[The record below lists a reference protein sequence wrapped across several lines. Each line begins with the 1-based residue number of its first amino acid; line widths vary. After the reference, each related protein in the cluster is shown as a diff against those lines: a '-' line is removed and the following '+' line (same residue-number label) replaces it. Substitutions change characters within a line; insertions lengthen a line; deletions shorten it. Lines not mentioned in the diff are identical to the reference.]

1 MGLTGEQRQN
11 LREALISAFPKQ
23 ADLEL
28 MFEDEFDQPF
38 NSVTQER
45 PNYELTVQD
54 LVKWAEA
61 EGKLIDLAIRAS
73 RKNPG
78 NPRLRSF
85 IENSLTM
92 LLTFGSDHLETNCLA
107 SLTTTLQKIQDIGL
121 ISSCCRQVWIEI
133 YIHRPKV
140 LKDLENLDLSFSVKW
155 LVILRVWLKE
165 YKQSPDGTPCII
177 DFVDR
182 LRQHPDCPN
191 AQKQILTSLVAK
203 LRTEVGYTL
212 PTPSTNCTP
221 DHAQIIRSVQ
231 GYFLITVQFSITEE
245 EGSDRIFIKGFLAI
259 KTDGQDSPSKLVPLQ
274 DLIVQNS
281 ASSISGGE
289 QSGISSTL
297 QQLEQQFPQWVNQA
311 EERLTAEC
319 CEIQKVYSLPML
331 PTYKL
336 IIEFF
341 LPYEYLAEAVDL
353 WQVSRPVLR
362 RREMVAVGRKHR
374 VVVRSSDRLQDSE
387 LLNRLNHT
395 WKWIEIFLQNSPTQ
409 ELLEAKLGNL
419 DNLNSCEIDAL
430 IQRFKQCLGLKLLCP
445 LCVPEAKLQ
454 RETVFLAVL
463 EAGLPI
469 VLWSRR
475 HDLPNLS
482 EELESLLVLESLF
495 NLERLVE
502 QVYEKRGSACTDT
515 DLGQHL
521 AILCDEPKRIERL
534 RQFFNEGRLSA

>member
-1 MGLTGEQRQN
+1 MGLTGEQRRN

-28 MFEDEFDQPF
+28 MVEDEIDQPF
-38 NSVTQER
+38 NFITQER
-45 PNYELTVQD
+45 PNYELVVRD

-61 EGKLIDLAIRAS
+61 DGKLIDLVIWAS

-78 NPRLRSF
+78 NHNLRSF
-85 IENSLTM
+85 IENSLTV
-92 LLTFGSDHLETNCLA
+92 LLTLESDHLETNCLA
-107 SLTTTLQKIQDIGL
+107 SLTTTLQKIQDIEL
-121 ISSCCRQVWIEI
+121 ISSCCRQVWTEI
-133 YIHRPKV
+133 HIHRPKA
-140 LKDLENLDLSFSVKW
+140 LKDLENFDLSLSVKW

-165 YKQSPDGTPCII
+165 YRQGSDGTPCIL
-177 DFVDR
+177 DFVDC
-182 LRQHPDCPN
+182 LRQHPDCPSS
-191 AQKQILTSLVAK
+191 QKPVLTSLVAR
-203 LRTEVGYTL
+203 LQTELGYTP
-212 PTPSTNCTP
+212 PTPSTTCNP
-221 DHAQIIRSVQ
+221 DHAQTIRSVQ
-231 GYFLITVQFSITEE
+231 GYFLITVQFPITEE

-259 KTDGQDSPSKLVPLQ
+259 KTNGQDSPSKLIPLQ
-274 DLIVQNS
+274 DLTVQNS

-289 QSGISSTL
+289 QGGISSTL
-297 QQLEQQFPQWVNQA
+297 QQLEQQFSQWVNQA

-319 CEIQKVYSLPML
+319 GELQKVYSLPTL

-395 WKWIEIFLQNSPTQ
+395 WEWIEIFLHNSPTQ
-409 ELLEAKLGNL
+409 ELLEEKLGNL
-419 DNLNSCEIDAL
+419 DNLNDCERDAL

-445 LCVPEAKLQ
+445 LCVPEAQFQ

-463 EAGLPI
+463 EAGVPI
-469 VLWSRR
+469 ALWSRR

-482 EELESLLVLESLF
+482 EELASLLVLESLF

-502 QVYEKRGSACTDT
+502 QVYDKRGSACTDT